1 MQPDMFVGAAPPEPR
16 GIVLRDYQ
24 AEALEKLRDG
34 MRQGLRRQMLCLG
47 TGGGKTIIAAAL
59 MEAAASKGKRAAFVA
74 DRITLV
80 DQTSARLHEAGLAH
94 GVSQGQNRWGHDT
107 LIHVWSSQTMER
119 AFQHRDVLREYDLM
133 VVDEAHVLRKMLVE
147 NMLKSDIR
155 TIGLSATPFSK
166 GLGDIYQGLV
176 NVRTT
181 DQLVE
186 DGWLVPF
193 KIYVGTT
200 IDMAG
205 AKTTGGEWRDSEVS
219 ERTLPVIGD
228 IVSEWR
234 KKTHEVFGE
243 GRTPKTLVFSAS
255 VANGADLCREFQNI
269 GVRAEQI
276 SYRDRDD
283 AVRREKIALFEAG
296 EIDVLTAVDALSK
309 GFDVPSVECIVMARP
324 FRRSLTSI
332 IQQLGR
338 GMRIADSKPY
348 CLLLDNARNYI
359 RFADRIEA
367 FWAHG
372 LSNLDTAT
380 LEEQREPST
389 KEDEERVCP
398 QCFFVWPKGAQECP
412 SCGYRS
418 VPKHRAETAPG
429 TLAEYQRGAA
439 PDGEVFDWDIW
450 PDVSAY
456 ATQRHPLD
464 QDRALKYAR
473 VQFKTI
479 MGRWP
484 RWGRVLEP
492 GAVCDHRV
500 EATIR
505 KNLSEWIKRNAWKK
519 KQPAA

>member
-1 MQPDMFVGAAPPEPR
+1 M
-16 GIVLRDYQ
+16 
-24 AEALEKLRDG
+24 
-34 MRQGLRRQMLCLG
+34 
-47 TGGGKTIIAAAL
+47 
-59 MEAAASKGKRAAFVA
+59 
-74 DRITLV
+74 
-80 DQTSARLHEAGLAH
+80 
-94 GVSQGQNRWGHDT
+94 
-107 LIHVWSSQTMER
+107 
-119 AFQHRDVLREYDLM
+119 
-133 VVDEAHVLRKMLVE
+133 
-147 NMLKSDIR
+147 
-155 TIGLSATPFSK
+155 
-166 GLGDIYQGLV
+166 GLV

-338 GMRIADSKPY
+338 GMRIADNKPY
-348 CLLLDNARNYI
+348 ALLLDNARNYI

-367 FWAHG
+367 FWANG
-372 LSNLDTAT
+372 LANMDAAT

-389 KEDEERVCP
+389 KEDDERVCP

-439 PDGEVFDWDIW
+439 SLTETVFDWDIW
-450 PDVSAY
+450 PDICAY
-456 ATQRHPLD
+456 AANSHPL
-464 QDRALKYAR
+464 
-473 VQFKTI
+473 
-479 MGRWP
+479 
-484 RWGRVLEP
+484 
-492 GAVCDHRV
+492 
-500 EATIR
+500 
-505 KNLSEWIKRNAWKK
+505 
-519 KQPAA
+519 

>member
-1 MQPDMFVGAAPPEPR
+1 MIANPKEPKPTPGELLERVEAELAEAKRETQLLLFDKEDLQQQIKTLSDELQQHLGETSKVGGGTAWAEVRKLQAEARSFQSSMMVWQQKFEDERRRAKALERELKKLNRLMHPDLMLQPDMFVGAAPPEPR

-119 AFQHRDVLREYDLM
+119 AFQHRDVLSEYDLV
-133 VVDEAHVLRKMLVE
+133 VVDEGHVIRKLLVE
-147 NMLKSDIR
+147 AMLESNIH

-359 RFADRIEA
+359 RFADQDRGVLGA
-367 FWAHG
+367 RTVKPGHG
-372 LSNLDTAT
+372 YARRTART
-380 LEEQREPST
+380 V
-389 KEDEERVCP
+389 D
-398 QCFFVWPKGAQECP
+398 
-412 SCGYRS
+412 
-418 VPKHRAETAPG
+418 
-429 TLAEYQRGAA
+429 QRG
-439 PDGEVFDWDIW
+439 
-450 PDVSAY
+450 
-456 ATQRHPLD
+456 
-464 QDRALKYAR
+464 
-473 VQFKTI
+473 
-479 MGRWP
+479 
-484 RWGRVLEP
+484 
-492 GAVCDHRV
+492 
-500 EATIR
+500 
-505 KNLSEWIKRNAWKK
+505 
-519 KQPAA
+519 

>member
-1 MQPDMFVGAAPPEPR
+1 MLHPDLFAGGAPPKSQ
-16 GIVLRDYQ
+16 GIELRDYQ

-59 MEAAASKGKRAAFVA
+59 MEAAAAKGKRAAFVA

-119 AFQHRDVLREYDLM
+119 AFQHRDVLKEYDLV
-133 VVDEAHVLRKMLVE
+133 VVDEAHVLRKLLVE
-147 NMLKSDIR
+147 KVLA
-155 TIGLSATPFSK
+155 IGHPHYRSNRQRRSRK
-166 GLGDIYQGLV
+166 GSETSIEGLV

-296 EIDVLTAVDALSK
+296 EIDVLTAVDAL
-309 GFDVPSVECIVMARP
+309 
-324 FRRSLTSI
+324 
-332 IQQLGR
+332 
-338 GMRIADSKPY
+338 
-348 CLLLDNARNYI
+348 
-359 RFADRIEA
+359 
-367 FWAHG
+367 
-372 LSNLDTAT
+372 
-380 LEEQREPST
+380 
-389 KEDEERVCP
+389 
-398 QCFFVWPKGAQECP
+398 
-412 SCGYRS
+412 
-418 VPKHRAETAPG
+418 
-429 TLAEYQRGAA
+429 
-439 PDGEVFDWDIW
+439 
-450 PDVSAY
+450 
-456 ATQRHPLD
+456 
-464 QDRALKYAR
+464 
-473 VQFKTI
+473 
-479 MGRWP
+479 
-484 RWGRVLEP
+484 
-492 GAVCDHRV
+492 
-500 EATIR
+500 
-505 KNLSEWIKRNAWKK
+505 
-519 KQPAA
+519 

>member
-1 MQPDMFVGAAPPEPR
+1 
-16 GIVLRDYQ
+16 
-24 AEALEKLRDG
+24 

-147 NMLKSDIR
+147 KMLESDIR

-181 DQLVE
+181 DQLVD

-338 GMRIADSKPY
+338 GMRIADGKPY
-348 CLLLDNARNYI
+348 ALLLDNARNYI

-367 FWAHG
+367 FWANG
-372 LSNLDTAT
+372 LSDLDTAT

-389 KEDEERVCP
+389 KEDDERVCP

-418 VPKHRAETAPG
+418 VHLNTVPRPLPARLRSISEAPRLTARCSIG
-429 TLAEYQRGAA
+429 TSGPTAA
-439 PDGEVFDWDIW
+439 P
-450 PDVSAY
+450 
-456 ATQRHPLD
+456 TQRSVTPWTTGVRSSMHGCSS
-464 QDRALKYAR
+464 RRSWGA
-473 VQFKTI
+473 
-479 MGRWP
+479 
-484 RWGRVLEP
+484 GRV
-492 GAVCDHRV
+492 GVGCSSR
-500 EATIR
+500 ATCAT
-505 KNLSEWIKRNAWKK
+505 NA
-519 KQPAA
+519 